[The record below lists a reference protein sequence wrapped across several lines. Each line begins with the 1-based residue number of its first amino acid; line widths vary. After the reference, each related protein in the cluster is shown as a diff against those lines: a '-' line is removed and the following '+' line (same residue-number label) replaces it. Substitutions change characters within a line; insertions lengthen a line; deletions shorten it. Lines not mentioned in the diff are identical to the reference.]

1 MKSFKTNIYL
11 KITVIVIIALL
22 LLIPASMIKNMIRER
37 ELTQTEAIKE
47 VSSKW
52 GEAQTINGPFIS
64 IPYYKY
70 IKEYSQKESAEKI
83 IKVTE
88 YIHFL
93 PTNLKVDGNIF
104 PERRYRGIYEIVVY
118 NSKLNFVGEFNEMN
132 FSDLDIPIQ
141 DIQFDKATISVGI
154 SDLRG
159 IEKQVV
165 LKWNNDNELFNPGIS
180 INENLSSGINTQVKI
195 TNVDSASYKFSFE
208 LNLKGSQQLYFVPV
222 GKVTDVKL
230 HSTWDNPSFNGT
242 FLPDNRNISD
252 SGFYADWNILNLN
265 RNFPQRWL
273 GKSQNTISSAFGID
287 LILPVDNYQ
296 KSTRSIK
303 YAILFIA
310 FTFLVFFFVEIK
322 NNIFIHPVQYI
333 LVGIALIIFYTLL
346 LSISEQLSF
355 NLAFIISAL
364 STLLLIS
371 WYVKAIIKT
380 NAITLLLGGVLFILY
395 SFIFVI
401 IQLQDYALL
410 IGSIGIFIILAIVM
424 YFSKEIDWY
433 NVSIEEKNK
442 IGFKN

>member
-11 KITVIVIIALL
+11 KIAAIVIIALL

-37 ELTQTEAIKE
+37 EITQTEAIKE

-52 GEAQTINGPFIS
+52 GEAQTIDGPFIS

-70 IKEYSQKESAEKI
+70 IKEYSQKESVEKI

-93 PTNLKVDGNIF
+93 PTNLKIDGNIF

-154 SDLRG
+154 NDLRG
-159 IEKQVV
+159 IKKQIA
-165 LKWNNDNELFNPGIS
+165 LKWNNDCELFNPGVS
-180 INENLSSGINTQVKI
+180 INENLSSGINSKVKI
-195 TNVDSASYKFSFE
+195 TNNDSTSYKFSFE
-208 LNLKGSQQLYFVPV
+208 LDLKGSQQLYFVPV

-230 HSTWDNPSFNGT
+230 HSTWNNPSFNGT
-242 FLPDNRNISD
+242 FLPDTRNVTD
-252 SGFYADWNILNLN
+252 SGFYANWNILNLN
-265 RNFPQRWL
+265 RNFPQRWI
-273 GKSQNTISSAFGID
+273 GNNQNTISSAFGID

-322 NNIFIHPVQYI
+322 NSIFIHPVQYI

-355 NLAFIISAL
+355 NLAFAISAVA
-364 STLLLIS
+364 TLLLIS
-371 WYVKAIIKT
+371 WYVKTIIKS
-380 NAITLLLGGVLFILY
+380 NAITALIGSVLFILY

-424 YFSKEIDWY
+424 YFSRDIDWY
-433 NVSIEEKNK
+433 NVSIGEKNK
-442 IGFKN
+442 IGFNN